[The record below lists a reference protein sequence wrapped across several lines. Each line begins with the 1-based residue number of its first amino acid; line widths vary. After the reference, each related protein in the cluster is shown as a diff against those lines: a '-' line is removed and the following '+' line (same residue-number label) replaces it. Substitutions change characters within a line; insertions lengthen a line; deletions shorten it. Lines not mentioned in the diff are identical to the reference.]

1 MLINLKVKFKSE
13 KMYISIIISKKY
25 SETKATS
32 KHTPTHRLAS
42 TVTHV
47 HRYIAQAVAVM
58 ESYFALIV
66 HGKDKTFQTGVAV

>member
-1 MLINLKVKFKSE
+1 M
-13 KMYISIIISKKY
+13 SIIISKKY
-25 SETKATS
+25 SETKAKST
-32 KHTPTHRLAS
+32 HTPTHRLAS